1 MPQNGSYY
9 TLVHE
14 ALNST
19 CLIIKEDELFRADD
33 GVGRNIL
40 VSEYKI

>member
-1 MPQNGSYY
+1 MPHNGSYY

-19 CLIIKEDELFRADD
+19 CLTIKEDELFRADD
-33 GVGRNIL
+33 GAGRSL
-40 VSEYKI
+40 SMLEYKV